1 MVSIYEVSS
10 ALIVHQSLQSMKC
23 LAQNGEIVST
33 EVKVVVPDISHF
45 RMICRFA
52 FEGGNRTHLFFNLRT
67 WRISVCNFL
76 GSLATKK
83 TLPLLSY

>member
-23 LAQNGEIVST
+23 LAQNGEIISP

-45 RMICRFA
+45 RMICLFA
-52 FEGGNRTHLFFNLRT
+52 F
-67 WRISVCNFL
+67 
-76 GSLATKK
+76 
-83 TLPLLSY
+83 